1 MTMNENKQ
9 RCAIGVDF
17 GGTFVKMA
25 RVDERGV
32 IGARASFATTDL
44 KDVAGWLDE
53 VERHAYALLADLP
66 PDAEWRGIGV
76 GVPGFVDYAKGFVH
90 HLTNVPGWTAVPL
103 AEMLSKRFAKTA
115 RVDNDVNAM
124 AVGECIYGAGQAY
137 QHAVFLTLGTGVGGG
152 LLLNNNLYRGA
163 YSMAGEIGHVSID
176 LNGVA
181 SPMGKG
187 GVEQYVGN
195 KRIVERALAQIDAGR
210 TSSILDLAGGK
221 REAVSPKVICEAA
234 EAGDKLAR
242 EIFDFV
248 ADCLATMMASVA
260 YLIQPQAF
268 IIGGGVSAAGPVLF
282 EPLRRHLNERLS
294 PYFSERIVIKRAQLG
309 NDAGVIGAATLTF
322 LE

>member
-1 MTMNENKQ
+1 MNENQK

-17 GGTFVKMA
+17 GGTSVKMA
-25 RVDERGV
+25 RVDERGE

-44 KDVAGWLDE
+44 NGVDGWLDE
-53 VERHAYALLADLP
+53 VERHARELLAGMP
-66 PDAEWRGIGV
+66 ADAEWTGIGV
-76 GVPGFVDYAKGFVH
+76 GVPGFVDYAKGYVH
-90 HLTNVPGWTAVPL
+90 DLVNVPGWKAVPL
-103 AEMLSKRFAKTA
+103 ADLLARRFGKPA

-124 AVGECIYGAGQAY
+124 AAGECIYGAGQAY
-137 QHAVFLTLGTGVGGG
+137 QHAVFITLGTGVGGG
-152 LLLNNNLYRGA
+152 LLLNNTLYRGA

-176 LNGVA
+176 KDGIVSA
-181 SPMGKG
+181 TGRG

-195 KRIVERALAQIDAGR
+195 KRIVERALAAIDAGR
-210 TSSILDLAGGK
+210 ASSILDRAGGR
-221 REAVSPKVICEAA
+221 REEVTPKVICEAA
-234 EAGDKLAR
+234 EAGDELAR
-242 EIFDFV
+242 EIFDFT

-268 IIGGGVSAAGPVLF
+268 IIGGGVSAAGAVLF

-294 PYFSERIVIKRAQLG
+294 PYFSERLVIKRAQLG